1 MEYCAKMILE
11 SIAYLNPASTWL
23 AIRSRYFS
31 LRFVI
36 VAKAKLRI
44 ILLAI
49 KFMPY
54 NLLSFI
60 SQAFIHCGLNSLA
73 LKRCTIHFAT
83 KHKTI

>member
-1 MEYCAKMILE
+1 MLTVKTSDLSPAQLQN
-11 SIAYLNPASTWL
+11 YLQYA
-23 AIRSRYFS
+23 
-31 LRFVI
+31 

-60 SQAFIHCGLNSLA
+60 SQAFVHCGLNSLA
-73 LKRCTIHFAT
+73 LKHCTIHCAT
-83 KHKTI
+83 KNKTI